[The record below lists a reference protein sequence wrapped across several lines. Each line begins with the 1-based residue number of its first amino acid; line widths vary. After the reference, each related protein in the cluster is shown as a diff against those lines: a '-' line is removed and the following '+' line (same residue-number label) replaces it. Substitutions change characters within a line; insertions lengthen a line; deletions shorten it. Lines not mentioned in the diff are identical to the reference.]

1 MSKTEDKE
9 KEDIKEQQQDVAE
22 EKVKTE
28 GVKNEETADKAAAE
42 EKTQE
47 SESDKLQKK
56 LDEANAKNAELTDKL
71 LRLHAE
77 FDNYKK
83 RNLKEKAELIKN
95 GGERAIESFLPVID
109 DFERALDVMSKSDD
123 RNAVKEGVKLIYEK
137 FVTILHKNG
146 VTEIETKGLAL
157 DTDIHEAIATIPAPS
172 ESEKGKIVDC
182 VQTGYRL
189 NDKVLR
195 HAKVVVAQ

>member
-1 MSKTEDKE
+1 MSETEN
-9 KEDIKEQQQDVAE
+9 KEDIKNQQQEAAE
-22 EKVKTE
+22 ETVNE
-28 GVKNEETADKAAAE
+28 EVKNEETAENASAE
-42 EKTQE
+42 EAQE
-47 SESDKLQKK
+47 SEADKLQKM
-56 LDEANAKNAELTDKL
+56 LDEANEKNAELTDKL

-123 RNAVKEGVKLIYEK
+123 QNAVKEGVELIYEK

-157 DTDIHEAIATIPAPS
+157 DTDIHEAIAIIPAPS
-172 ESEKGKIVDC
+172 EDVKGKIVDC